1 MKNKFSISI
10 LLAIF
15 ILNYSCAQDLKS
27 LDQEDKNSI
36 ITNED
41 NYEMELVFEDENI
54 IWGIEFLD
62 DNSILASVKSGSIY
76 QYKNGVKTEIQG
88 LPEIY
93 LRGQGGLLDLAI
105 HPDFKENKWL
115 YLSYSSEEVKGK
127 GGNTTIAR
135 AKLIDNS
142 LVDLEVLYKGSPNT
156 KKGQHFGG
164 RMVFDNKNYLYF
176 SIGDRGNRNVNPQD
190 ITIDGGKIYRIKDDG
205 TIPTDNPFYK
215 EENAKK
221 AIYSYGHRNP
231 QGMFKHPETGE
242 IWTNEHGPRGG
253 DEINIIKK
261 GKNYGWPK
269 ITYGINYSGTTITK
283 DKSLPN
289 MEQPLYYWLPSI
301 APSSFEYISSEIYPG
316 WKGSLLAG
324 ALVFKYIERV
334 GIKDNKVISRSKI
347 AEGLGRPRD
356 VKQGPDGYI
365 YVSIENKGVYKIV
378 PSKKKNNLKISEINN
393 YPIGKELYEDFC
405 MRCHMSDGK
414 GVEGAYPPLA
424 NADYLLNKRI
434 ESIKAIKYGLSGP
447 IVVNGINY
455 NLNMEK
461 MGLDNQEIAEIMN
474 YILNSWGNKT
484 EKLVTEK
491 EVDEV

>member
-1 MKNKFSISI
+1 MKKIFLISI
-10 LLAIF
+10 LLGIF
-15 ILNYSCAQDLKS
+15 ITNYSCAQDLKP
-27 LDQEDKNSI
+27 LDQENKNTI
-36 ITNED
+36 VTDEVD
-41 NYEMELVFEDENI
+41 YEMELVFENENI
-54 IWGIEFLD
+54 IWGIEFFD
-62 DNSILASVKSGSIY
+62 DSSILASVKSGSLFH
-76 QYKNGVKTEIQG
+76 YKNGIKTEING

-93 LRGQGGLLDLAI
+93 FRGQGGLLDIAI
-105 HPDFKENKWL
+105 HPDFNKNNLL
-115 YLSYSSEEVKGK
+115 YFSYASEENKGK

-142 LVDLEVLYKGSPNT
+142 LTDLEVLYKGSPET

-164 RMVFDNKNYLYF
+164 RLEFDNDNFLYF

-190 ITIDGGKIYRIKDDG
+190 LTVDGGKIYRIKDDG
-205 TIPTDNPFYK
+205 TIPVDNPFYNSP
-215 EENAKK
+215 NAKS

-253 DEINIIKK
+253 DEINIIQK

-301 APSSFEYISSEIYPG
+301 APSSFEYISSEIYPN

-324 ALVFKYIERV
+324 ALVFKYIERI
-334 GIKDNKVISRSKI
+334 GIKNNKVISRSKI
-347 AEGLGRPRD
+347 AEDLGRPRD

-365 YVSIENKGVYKIV
+365 YVSIENKGVYKVI
-378 PSKKKNNLKISEINN
+378 PSKKKIKVSKLNNHS
-393 YPIGKELYEDFC
+393 IGKELYEDFC
-405 MRCHMSDGK
+405 VRCHMTDGK
-414 GVEGAYPPLA
+414 GVKGAYPPLA

-434 ESIKAIKYGLSGP
+434 ESIKAVKYGLSGP
-447 IVVNGINY
+447 IVVNGVNY
-455 NLNMEK
+455 NLNMEN
-461 MGLDNQEIAEIMN
+461 MGLDSQEIADVMN
-474 YILNSWGNKT
+474 YILNSWGNKS
-484 EKLVTEK
+484 EKSVTEK

>member
-1 MKNKFSISI
+1 MKKIFLISI
-10 LLAIF
+10 LLGIF
-15 ILNYSCAQDLKS
+15 ITNYSCAQDLKP
-27 LDQEDKNSI
+27 LDQENKNTI
-36 ITNED
+36 VTDEVD
-41 NYEMELVFEDENI
+41 YEMELVFKNENI
-54 IWGIEFLD
+54 IWGIEFFD
-62 DNSILASVKSGSIY
+62 DNSILASVKSGSLFH
-76 QYKNGVKTEIQG
+76 YKNGIKTEING

-93 LRGQGGLLDLAI
+93 FRGQGGLLDIAI
-105 HPDFKENKWL
+105 HPDFKENNLL
-115 YLSYSSEEVKGK
+115 YFSYASEENKGK

-142 LVDLEVLYKGSPNT
+142 LTDLEVLYKGSPET

-164 RMVFDNKNYLYF
+164 RLEFDNDNFLYF

-190 ITIDGGKIYRIKDDG
+190 LTVDGGKIYRIKDDG
-205 TIPTDNPFYK
+205 TIPVDNPFYNSP
-215 EENAKK
+215 NAKR

-253 DEINIIKK
+253 DEINIIQK

-301 APSSFEYISSEIYPG
+301 APSSFEYISSEIYPN

-324 ALVFKYIERV
+324 ALVFKYIERI
-334 GIKDNKVISRSKI
+334 GIKNNKVISRSKI
-347 AEGLGRPRD
+347 AEDLGRPRD

-365 YVSIENKGVYKIV
+365 YVSIENKGVYKII
-378 PSKKKNNLKISEINN
+378 PSKKKIKVSKLNNHS
-393 YPIGKELYEDFC
+393 IGKELYEDFC
-405 MRCHMSDGK
+405 VRCHMTDGK
-414 GVEGAYPPLA
+414 GVKGAYPPLA

-434 ESIKAIKYGLSGP
+434 ESIKAVKYGLSGP
-447 IVVNGINY
+447 IVVNGVNY
-455 NLNMEK
+455 NLNMEN
-461 MGLDNQEIAEIMN
+461 MGLDSQEIADVMN
-474 YILNSWGNKT
+474 YILNSWGNKS
-484 EKLVTEK
+484 EKSVTEK